1 LTAKDLIMNPIDWF
15 YAKGDKHAGPVNS
28 AELKRLAT
36 IGELKPDDLVW
47 REGMADWTVA
57 RNVRG
62 LFEEEAK
69 AAGHVAA
76 GAATGQGAG
85 APPQIIAPVA
95 MPAANAAPTAT
106 AMPAAF
112 AATTPQVQKAQAAP
126 KHLFDMVLDFVRAQY
141 SPAFV
146 ESTTKR
152 FVTIGRF
159 GYLAAMGL
167 TILVAVLLTLKE
179 DPFAGAYLT
188 EGAISLLALAVLQY
202 VGGRFCE
209 AGERL
214 NRSTRENVSTAA
226 FLDCVA
232 LLTMVS
238 GATALIV
245 SLFFGMHGLYWA
257 VFAGVAAFVIAQF
270 FGFTAIHPS
279 LANVQIVSESRPS
292 EDALGLIGFFAKA
305 LVRIAPVVF
314 GVGAVFGCALLI
326 YACVE
331 VFTSSGPVG
340 AWLNSIIATASLRWT
355 GVFPLAAYLAYLLI
369 YLLLDVL
376 RAILVLPG
384 KIEKSQNPDA
394 K

>member
-1 LTAKDLIMNPIDWF
+1 VAKDLNMNPIDWF

-36 IGELKPDDLVW
+36 AGELKPDDLVW

-69 AAGHVAA
+69 PAGQAA
-76 GAATGQGAG
+76 GQGA
-85 APPQIIAPVA
+85 PPKVA
-95 MPAANAAPTAT
+95 EPITVTAASAAPSAVAT
-106 AMPAAF
+106 PTTF
-112 AATTPQVQKAQAAP
+112 SATSPQVQKTQSASR
-126 KHLFDMVLDFVRAQY
+126 HLFDMILNVVRSQY
-141 SPAFV
+141 SAAFV
-146 ESTTKR
+146 ETATKR
-152 FVTIGRF
+152 FVTVGKY
-159 GYLAAMGL
+159 GYLAAMAL
-167 TILVAVLLTLKE
+167 TILVAVLLTFKE
-179 DPFAGAYLT
+179 APFDGSHLT
-188 EGAISLLALAVLQY
+188 EGAISFLALAVLQY
-202 VGGRFCE
+202 VGWRFCE

-214 NRSTRENVSTAA
+214 NRSTSETVSSAA
-226 FLDCVA
+226 LLDCVA
-232 LLTMVS
+232 LLAMVS

-245 SLFFGMHGLYWA
+245 SLFFGVHGLYWA
-257 VFAGVAAFVIAQF
+257 IFAGLATFVVAQF
-270 FGFTAIHPS
+270 LGFTAIHPS

-314 GVGAVFGCALLI
+314 GVGAAFGCALLI
-326 YACVE
+326 YASVQAIID
-331 VFTSSGPVG
+331 PVG

-355 GVFPLAAYLAYLLI
+355 GVFPLGAYLAYLLI

-376 RAILVLPG
+376 RAILVLPS
-384 KIEKSQNPDA
+384 KLEKPQNQEA